1 MKLPARLL
9 GLLAMSL
16 AACTDQPAA
25 VDGARLPGAAGG
37 TTYRDDVVGVS
48 LVVPAG
54 WAVNGDPVLFDD
66 SYGFVVWGEDR
77 DPLGRGPHDRE
88 PVARVALVRGAG
100 PDRIAGLVQAQMDN
114 NRELAPQRSEVRVGG
129 GLRGVAVTGLP
140 GTQPYSVV
148 YVASGGRVYEIGLWT
163 AEPGLDAP
171 ARDFLAALRFTT
183 PTRTV
188 QSLGLRG
195 ETESLHWEPGGAMA
209 EESRAARAER
219 KRAAMKDVEAGLLRV
234 GPHTVEAVPEHRHDR
249 SPTAAAFASA
259 MSCHML
265 APYGTDMQWQTQW
278 DGTANFYGSKGWTR
292 MSGNGGS
299 WWGEGFHVWQC
310 RADYHNQY
318 FANDWPLQFGANVYS
333 HFSGYVKY
341 AGWAQGGHYTLG
353 RIVIVRTGKW
363 SSLSAHL
370 NGWGPGI
377 SNGVWVD
384 AYWDVIGYAGN
395 SDGGAGYNWDP
406 HLHSRVTH
414 GELYNGYGMPYGGVA
429 VKPRAFRCYACTDQD
444 ETTSDGRKWY
454 TSFYRDRWMKY

>member
-1 MKLPARLL
+1 MKFRTLL
-9 GLLAMSL
+9 LVTLLAFP
-16 AACTDQPAA
+16 AACADHPAA
-25 VDGARLPGAAGG
+25 VDDARLPGGGGG
-37 TTYRDDVVGVS
+37 TAYRNDAVGVS
-48 LVVPAG
+48 LALPAG

-66 SYGFVVWGEDR
+66 SYGFVVWSEDR
-77 DPLGRGPHDRE
+77 DLAGRGPHDRE
-88 PVARVALVRGAG
+88 PVARVALVRGAT
-100 PDRIAGLVQAQMDN
+100 PDRIGDLVRAQMEDN
-114 NRELAPQRSEVRVGG
+114 RDLAPRRSEVPVGA
-129 GLRGVAVTGLP
+129 GLEGVAVTGLP

-148 YVASGGRVYEIGLWT
+148 YVATGGRVYEIGLWT
-163 AEPGLDAP
+163 AEPGLDDR
-171 ARDFLAALRFTT
+171 ARALLASLRFNA
-183 PTRTV
+183 PTRTL
-188 QSLGLRG
+188 QSLGLRS
-195 ETESLHWEPGGAMA
+195 EMESLHWEPRGEMA
-209 EESRAARAER
+209 LESRAALAER
-219 KRAAMKDVEAGLLRV
+219 KRQAMKDVEAGLIRV
-234 GPHTVEAVPEHRHDR
+234 GPHAVQAEPEHGHDGIPAA
-249 SPTAAAFASA
+249 SPAPTAQ
-259 MSCHML
+259 SCHML

-278 DGTANFYGSKGWTR
+278 DGTANFYGTKGWTR

-310 RADYHNQY
+310 RTDIHNQY
-318 FANDWPLQFGANVYS
+318 FANDWPLQFGANVYA

-414 GELYNGYGMPYGGVA
+414 GEFYNGSGMPYGGVA
-429 VKPRAFRCYACTDQD
+429 VKPRAFRCFYCTDQD